1 MTSFAIGKFDALHRG
16 HFALAQQAARFGP
29 PRLLTFGGMAREL
42 GWSERRP
49 LLAASDRARVLAEWS
64 HALGAAIEEVE
75 LPFAS
80 VRDMSPAQFVAHV
93 QTRCGAQALVVGE
106 DFRFGRDRSGD
117 SATLSELATASGIQV
132 AVQSPVLYAGKIISS
147 SGVRRALSSG
157 DVALAAA
164 LLGRPQRLIGTVVRG
179 DGRGRQLG
187 FPTANLGDRAN
198 QEPAPGV
205 YAAWA
210 EVDGHRVPAALNVGH
225 LPTLGSARPLTV
237 EAHLIG
243 WSDEMYG
250 RPLALDLIARVRE
263 EQRFASI
270 EALVKQIQ
278 IDVVAVKQ
286 LLAV

>member
-16 HFALAQQAARFGP
+16 HFALAQQAARFGA
-29 PRLLTFGGMAREL
+29 PRLLTFSGMAREL
-42 GWSERRP
+42 GWVERRP

-64 HALGAAIEEVE
+64 HLLGATIEEVE

-80 VRDMSPAQFVAHV
+80 VRNMNPSEFVSHV
-93 QTRCGAQALVVGE
+93 QTLCGAQALVVGE
-106 DFRFGRDRSGD
+106 DFRFGRDRIGN
-117 SATLSELATASGIQV
+117 SATLSELAFAMGMQV
-132 AVQSPVLYAGKIISS
+132 AVLPPVRHEGTMISS
-147 SGVRRALSSG
+147 SAVRSALAAG

-164 LLGRPQRLIGTVVRG
+164 LLGRPHRLVGTVVRG

-187 FPTANLGDRAN
+187 IPTANLGDRAN

-210 EVDGHRVPAALNVGH
+210 EVDGQRLPAALNVGH
-225 LPTLGSARPLTV
+225 LPTVGGARPLTV
-237 EAHLIG
+237 EAHVID
-243 WSDEMYG
+243 WNADIYG
-250 RPLALDLIARVRE
+250 HSLTLDLIARVRG

-270 EALVKQIQ
+270 DGLVQQIQ
-278 IDVVAVKQ
+278 QDVITVKQ